1 MNPKNK
7 QEFDS
12 WATAL
17 WLAQK
22 CRQSDKQAEQ
32 ATDGGDDTA
41 VTQKTLASVLAS
53 ETTLVNEYATLV
65 GYLKVVARLFY
76 VTFFRKKRDGSVPIL
91 RGIFFIQ

>member
-12 WATAL
+12 WAMAL
-17 WLAQK
+17 WLAQE

-65 GYLKVVARLFY
+65 GYLKVVARLFRL
-76 VTFFRKKRDGSVPIL
+76 TFFRKKLDGTAPIL
-91 RGIFFIQ
+91 RGLFFIQ

>member
-12 WATAL
+12 YGMAL
-17 WLAQK
+17 WLTQE
-22 CRQSDKQAEQ
+22 CRKRDEKTPDSYDY
-32 ATDGGDDTA
+32 A

>member
-12 WATAL
+12 YGMAL
-17 WLAQK
+17 WLTQE
-22 CRQSDKQAEQ
+22 CRKRDEKTPDSYDY
-32 ATDGGDDTA
+32 A
-41 VTQKTLASVLAS
+41 VTQGMLASVLAS